1 MGILRR
7 SRENLWSP
15 DGDNSGARRGTV
27 QVAED
32 VSGFGAAQN
41 ADPSDDSGGA
51 GRVYLSGVVEL
62 LDSDSDER
70 DGVGAKEAPWGEAP
84 ESEEFPML
92 EFTDSDL
99 QRIDERVSESQGSGK
114 T

>member
-1 MGILRR
+1 M
-7 SRENLWSP
+7 
-15 DGDNSGARRGTV
+15 

-32 VSGFGAAQN
+32 VSGVGAAQN
-41 ADPSDDSGGA
+41 ADPSDDRGGA
-51 GRVYLSGVVEL
+51 GCVYLSGVVEL

-70 DGVGAKEAPWGEAP
+70 DGVGAEEAPCGEAP

-92 EFTDSDL
+92 EFTDSNL
-99 QRIDERVSESQGSGK
+99 QRIDERVSASQSSGK